1 MCQRGENF
9 DNKFMEQQIVSMLE
23 NVLGDDSEEEFIKPK
38 DESDEPL
45 ETTRG
50 NIINFSEEEFWPKR
64 IKENTLAPKIFIN
77 DSRVRL
83 IDEPST
89 PIFKRKE
96 KKSNTADPICI
107 RNILNLDGNSAIR
120 TSNSNWLSNNT
131 SNLYQNY
138 NSNFNPISFYSLD
151 PGKNYNSHN
160 SSLK

>member
-9 DNKFMEQQIVSMLE
+9 DNKLMEQQIVSMLE

-38 DESDEPL
+38 DASYETF
-45 ETTRG
+45 ETTRE
-50 NIINFSEEEFWPKR
+50 NIINFREEEFWPKR
-64 IKENTLAPKIFIN
+64 TKENTLAPNFFIN
-77 DSRVRL
+77 DSPVRV

-89 PIFKRKE
+89 SKFKRKE
-96 KKSNTADPICI
+96 KKSYTADPICN
-107 RNILNLDGNSAIR
+107 RNTLNLDGNSAIR
-120 TSNSNWLSNNT
+120 TSNSSCFSNNA

-138 NSNFNPISFYSLD
+138 NSNCNPLSCYSLE